1 MTSKINL
8 HKIFTILTTLALT
21 YSLNVIYSQDL
32 TSYVRLSGEITN
44 PNSDK
49 ITIRGNGYIKVIDV
63 NTNGTFDDTL
73 VIKEGNFTFYDT
85 KESTAMYLAPGYR
98 LDISLDGKEFDE
110 TLKYSGIGE
119 KPNNFNASYFLFNEK
134 NELDYETY
142 KKMENQEYFDYQL
155 KTHASLMKL
164 LNESEIENEKFL
176 ESQADKFRFQMLNN
190 LINKLGED
198 YFAGKTKAIITQY
211 LDTETN
217 KIDFKD
223 SVMFASNNDYRYF
236 LSSYFVAGLTSG
248 DLKTLELYNEE
259 LLEMQKKSI
268 VTTLKRGISFYNMD
282 KLDLYYQTYVKLAAN
297 DKGINRIKEKY
308 DRIKN
313 LKKGSPSPTFNYPDT
328 SGKNIS
334 LESLKGKL
342 VYVDV
347 WATWCGPCK
356 AQIPFLKQL
365 EEKYRE
371 EDIAFVSLS
380 IDQLKNISKW
390 KDMIVDKELEGIQI
404 IADKAWRSKF
414 VTDYVIEGIPRFI
427 LIDKDGNL
435 MDPMAPRPAVY
446 KEGELQ
452 LNEEIQK
459 IFEDNI

>member
-1 MTSKINL
+1 MTSKTNF
-8 HKIFTILTTLALT
+8 HKFLTILTTLALT

-32 TSYVRLSGEITN
+32 SSYVRLSGEITN

-63 NTNGTFDDTL
+63 NANGTFDDTL
-73 VIKEGNFTFYDT
+73 VVKEGNYTFYDT
-85 KESTAMYLAPGYR
+85 KESTAMYLVPGYR

-110 TLKYSGIGE
+110 TLKYRGIGE

-134 NELDYETY
+134 NAIDSETY
-142 KKMENQEYFDYQL
+142 KKIENQEYFDYQL
-155 KTHASLMKL
+155 KTHASIMKL

-176 ESQADKFRFQMLNN
+176 ESQANKFRFQMLNN

-198 YFAGKTKAIITQY
+198 YFAGKTKGIITQY
-211 LDTETN
+211 LDSEID

-223 SVMFASNNDYRYF
+223 SVMFASNNDYKYF

-282 KLDLYYQTYVKLAAN
+282 KLDVYYQTYVKLAAN

-313 LKKGSPSPTFNYPDT
+313 LKKGSPSPSFNYPDS

-380 IDQLKNISKW
+380 IDQLKNISQW
-390 KDMIVDKELEGIQI
+390 KDMIVDKKLEGIQI

-435 MDPMAPRPAVY
+435 MDPMAPRPAIYVD
-446 KEGELQ
+446 GEMQ

-459 IFEDNI
+459 IFNENI

>member
-1 MTSKINL
+1 MTSKTNF
-8 HKIFTILTTLALT
+8 HKFLTILTTLALT

-32 TSYVRLSGEITN
+32 SSYVRLSGEITN

-134 NELDYETY
+134 NAIDSETY
-142 KKMENQEYFDYQL
+142 KKMENQEYFDYEL
-155 KTHASLMKL
+155 KTNASLMKL
-164 LNESEIENEKFL
+164 LNESEIENEQFL

-190 LINKLGED
+190 LITKLGED
-198 YFAGKTKAIITQY
+198 YFAGKTKGIITQY
-211 LDTETN
+211 LDSEID

-268 VTTLKRGISFYNMD
+268 VTTLKRGISFYNME
-282 KLDLYYQTYVKLAAN
+282 KLDIYYQTYVKLASN

-308 DRIKN
+308 DRIKT
-313 LKKGSPSPTFNYPDT
+313 LKKGSPSPSFNYPDS

-334 LESLKGKL
+334 LESLKGQL

-435 MDPMAPRPAVY
+435 MDPMSPRPAIYVD
-446 KEGELQ
+446 GEMQ

-459 IFEDNI
+459 IFDENI

>member
-1 MTSKINL
+1 MTSKTNF
-8 HKIFTILTTLALT
+8 HKFLTILTTLALT

-32 TSYVRLSGEITN
+32 SSYVRLSGEITN

-134 NELDYETY
+134 NAIDSETY
-142 KKMENQEYFDYQL
+142 KKMENQEYFDYEL

-190 LINKLGED
+190 LITKLGED
-198 YFAGKTKAIITQY
+198 YFAGKTKGIITQY
-211 LDTETN
+211 LDSEID

-223 SVMFASNNDYRYF
+223 SVLFASNNDYRYF

-268 VTTLKRGISFYNMD
+268 VTTLKRGISFYNME

-297 DKGINRIKEKY
+297 DKDINRIKGKY
-308 DRIKN
+308 ERIKT
-313 LKKGSPSPTFNYPDT
+313 LKKGSPSPSFNYPDS

-446 KEGELQ
+446 KEGEMQ

-459 IFEDNI
+459 IFDENI

>member
-1 MTSKINL
+1 MTSKTNFYKFL
-8 HKIFTILTTLALT
+8 TILTTLALT

-32 TSYVRLSGEITN
+32 SSYVRLSGEITN

-119 KPNNFNASYFLFNEK
+119 RPNNFNASYFLFNEK
-134 NELDYETY
+134 NAIDSETY
-142 KKMENQEYFDYQL
+142 KKMENQEYFDYEL

-176 ESQADKFRFQMLNN
+176 ENQADKFRFQMLNN
-190 LINKLGED
+190 LITKLGED
-198 YFAGKTKAIITQY
+198 YFAGKTKGIITQY
-211 LDTETN
+211 MDSEID

-223 SVMFASNNDYRYF
+223 SVLFASNNDYRYF

-268 VTTLKRGISFYNMD
+268 VTTLKRGISFYNID

-297 DKGINRIKEKY
+297 DKDINRIKGKY
-308 DRIKN
+308 ERIKT
-313 LKKGSPSPTFNYPDT
+313 LKKGSPSPSFNYPDS

-446 KEGELQ
+446 KEGEMQ

>member
-1 MTSKINL
+1 MTSKTNF
-8 HKIFTILTTLALT
+8 HKFLTILTTLALT

-32 TSYVRLSGEITN
+32 SSYVRLSGEITN

-119 KPNNFNASYFLFNEK
+119 RPNNFNASYFLFNEK
-134 NELDYETY
+134 NAIDSETY
-142 KKMENQEYFDYQL
+142 KKMENQEYFDYEL

-176 ESQADKFRFQMLNN
+176 EGQADKFRFQMLNN
-190 LINKLGED
+190 LITKLGED
-198 YFAGKTKAIITQY
+198 YFAGKTKGIITQY
-211 LDTETN
+211 LDSEID

-268 VTTLKRGISFYNMD
+268 VTTLKRGISFYNID

-297 DKGINRIKEKY
+297 DKDINRIKGKY
-308 DRIKN
+308 ERIKT
-313 LKKGSPSPTFNYPDT
+313 LKKGSPSPSFNYPDS

-446 KEGELQ
+446 KEGEMQ

-459 IFEDNI
+459 IFDENI

>member
-1 MTSKINL
+1 MTSKTNF
-8 HKIFTILTTLALT
+8 HKFLTILTTLALT

-32 TSYVRLSGEITN
+32 SSYVRLSGEITN

-134 NELDYETY
+134 NAIDSETY
-142 KKMENQEYFDYQL
+142 KKMENQEYFDYEL

-190 LINKLGED
+190 LITKLGED
-198 YFAGKTKAIITQY
+198 YFAGKTKGIITQY
-211 LDTETN
+211 MDSEID

-268 VTTLKRGISFYNMD
+268 VTTLKRGISFYNME
-282 KLDLYYQTYVKLAAN
+282 KLDLYYQTYVKLASN

-308 DRIKN
+308 DRIKT
-313 LKKGSPSPTFNYPDT
+313 LKKGSPSPSFNYPDS

-435 MDPMAPRPAVY
+435 MDPMAPRPAIYV
-446 KEGELQ
+446 EGEMQ

>member
-1 MTSKINL
+1 MTSKTNF
-8 HKIFTILTTLALT
+8 HKFFTILTTLALT

-32 TSYVRLSGEITN
+32 SSYVRLSGEITN

-73 VIKEGNFTFYDT
+73 VIKEGDFTFYDT

-98 LDISLDGKEFDE
+98 LDISFDGKEFDE

-142 KKMENQEYFDYQL
+142 KKIENQEYFDYQL
-155 KTHASLMKL
+155 KTNASIMKL
-164 LNESEIENEKFL
+164 LNESEIENEQFL
-176 ESQADKFRFQMLNN
+176 NRQADKFRFQMLNN
-190 LINKLGED
+190 LITKLGED

-211 LDTETN
+211 LDTEIN

-223 SVMFASNNDYRYF
+223 SVMFASNNSYRYF
-236 LSSYFVAGLTSG
+236 LSSYFVSGLTSG

-268 VTTLKRGISFYNMD
+268 VTDLKRGISFYNMD
-282 KLDLYYQTYVKLAAN
+282 KLDVYYQTYVKLAAN

-313 LKKGSPSPTFNYPDT
+313 LKKGSPSPSFNYPDT

-347 WATWCGPCK
+347 WATWCGPCR

-446 KEGELQ
+446 KEGELK

-459 IFEDNI
+459 IFNENI

>member
-1 MTSKINL
+1 MTSKTNF
-8 HKIFTILTTLALT
+8 HKFLTILTTLALT

-32 TSYVRLSGEITN
+32 SSYVRLSGEITN

-49 ITIRGNGYIKVIDV
+49 ITIRGNGYVKVIDV

-119 KPNNFNASYFLFNEK
+119 RPNNFNASYFLFNEK
-134 NELDYETY
+134 NAIDSETY
-142 KKMENQEYFDYQL
+142 KKMENQEYFDYEL

-176 ESQADKFRFQMLNN
+176 ENQADKFRFQMLNN
-190 LINKLGED
+190 LITKLGED
-198 YFAGKTKAIITQY
+198 YFAGKTKGIITQY
-211 LDTETN
+211 LDSEID

-223 SVMFASNNDYRYF
+223 SVLFTSNNDYRYF

-282 KLDLYYQTYVKLAAN
+282 KLDVYYQTYVKLAAN
-297 DKGINRIKEKY
+297 DKDINRIKGKY
-308 DRIKN
+308 ERIKT
-313 LKKGSPSPTFNYPDT
+313 LKKGIPSPSFNYPDS

-435 MDPMAPRPAVY
+435 MDPMAPRPAIYV
-446 KEGELQ
+446 EGEMQ

>member
-1 MTSKINL
+1 MNSKINF
-8 HKIFTILTTLALT
+8 HKFLTILTTLVLT
-21 YSLNVIYSQDL
+21 YFLNVIYSQDL
-32 TSYVRLSGEITN
+32 SSYVRLYGEITN

-49 ITIRGNGYIKVIDV
+49 IIIRGNGYSKVIKV
-63 NTNGTFDDTL
+63 NSNGAFDDTL
-73 VIKEGNFTFYDT
+73 AVKEGNFNFNDT
-85 KESTAMYLAPGYR
+85 RESTALYLAPGYH
-98 LDISLDGKEFDE
+98 LEISFDGKEFDE

-119 KPNNFNASYFLFNEK
+119 RPNNFNASYFLFNEK
-134 NELDYETY
+134 NNLDSDTY
-142 KKMENQEYFDYQL
+142 KKIENQEYFDYEL
-155 KTHASLMKL
+155 KTYESTIKL
-164 LNESEIENEKFL
+164 LYESEIENEKFL
-176 ESQADKFRFQMLNN
+176 KDQADKFRFKMLNN
-190 LINKLGED
+190 LITKLGDD
-198 YFAGKTKAIITQY
+198 YFTGKTEGIITQFI
-211 LDTETN
+211 DREVSQ
-217 KIDFKD
+217 IDFKD
-223 SVMFASNNDYRYF
+223 SVMFTSNNGYRYF
-236 LSSYFVAGLTSG
+236 LSSYFVSGLSSG
-248 DLKTLELYNEE
+248 DLKTLELYNED
-259 LLEMQKKSI
+259 LMEMQKKSI
-268 VTTLKRGISFYNMD
+268 LNTLKRGISFYNME
-282 KLDLYYQTYVKLAAN
+282 KLDVYYQTIVKLAPN
-297 DKGINRIKEKY
+297 DKGFDRMKKKY

-313 LKKGSPSPTFNYPDT
+313 LKKGSPSPSFNYPDT
-328 SGKNIS
+328 SGENIS

-371 EDIAFVSLS
+371 EEIAFVSLS
-380 IDQLKNISKW
+380 IDKLKNISKW

-435 MDPMAPRPAVY
+435 MDPMAPRPAIYV
-446 KEGELQ
+446 EGEMQ

>member
-1 MTSKINL
+1 MTSKTNF
-8 HKIFTILTTLALT
+8 HKFLTILTTLALT

-32 TSYVRLSGEITN
+32 SSYVRLSGEITN

-134 NELDYETY
+134 NAIDSETY
-142 KKMENQEYFDYQL
+142 KKMENQEYFDYEL

-190 LINKLGED
+190 LITKLGED
-198 YFAGKTKAIITQY
+198 YFAGKTKGIITQY
-211 LDTETN
+211 MDSEID

-223 SVMFASNNDYRYF
+223 SVLFASNNDYRYF

-282 KLDLYYQTYVKLAAN
+282 KLDVYYQTYVKLAAN
-297 DKGINRIKEKY
+297 DKDINRIKGKY
-308 DRIKN
+308 ERIKT
-313 LKKGSPSPTFNYPDT
+313 LKKGSPSPSFNYPDS

-435 MDPMAPRPAVY
+435 MDPMAPRPAIYV
-446 KEGELQ
+446 EGEMQ

>member
-1 MTSKINL
+1 MTSKINF
-8 HKIFTILTTLALT
+8 HKFFTILTTLAIT
-21 YSLNVIYSQDL
+21 YSLNVIYSQDIS
-32 TSYVRLSGEITN
+32 SYVRLSGEITN

-134 NELDYETY
+134 NAIDSETY
-142 KKMENQEYFDYQL
+142 KKMENQEYFDYEL
-155 KTHASLMKL
+155 KMHASLMKL

-223 SVMFASNNDYRYF
+223 SLMYASNNDYRYF

-308 DRIKN
+308 DRIKT

-347 WATWCGPCK
+347 WATWCGPCR

-459 IFEDNI
+459 IFNENI

>member
-1 MTSKINL
+1 MTSKTNF
-8 HKIFTILTTLALT
+8 HKFLTILTTLALT

-32 TSYVRLSGEITN
+32 SSYVRLSGEITN

-49 ITIRGNGYIKVIDV
+49 ITIRGNGYVKVIDV

-119 KPNNFNASYFLFNEK
+119 RPNNFNASYFLFNEK
-134 NELDYETY
+134 NAIDSETY
-142 KKMENQEYFDYQL
+142 KKMENQEYFDYEL

-176 ESQADKFRFQMLNN
+176 ENQADKFRFQMLNN
-190 LINKLGED
+190 LITKLGED
-198 YFAGKTKAIITQY
+198 YFAGKTKGIITQY
-211 LDTETN
+211 MDSEID

-223 SVMFASNNDYRYF
+223 SVLFASNNDYRYF

-282 KLDLYYQTYVKLAAN
+282 KLDVYYQTYVKLAAN
-297 DKGINRIKEKY
+297 DKDINRIKGKY
-308 DRIKN
+308 ERIKT
-313 LKKGSPSPTFNYPDT
+313 LKKGSPSPSFNYPDS

-427 LIDKDGNL
+427 LINKDGNL
-435 MDPMAPRPAVY
+435 MDPMAPRPAIYV
-446 KEGELQ
+446 EGEMQ

>member
-1 MTSKINL
+1 MTSKTNF
-8 HKIFTILTTLALT
+8 HKFLTILTTLALT

-32 TSYVRLSGEITN
+32 SSYVRLSGEITN

-85 KESTAMYLAPGYR
+85 KESTAMYLDPGYR

-134 NELDYETY
+134 NAIDSETY
-142 KKMENQEYFDYQL
+142 KKMENQEYFDYEL

-164 LNESEIENEKFL
+164 LNESEIENEQFL
-176 ESQADKFRFQMLNN
+176 ENQADKFRFQMLNN
-190 LINKLGED
+190 LITKLGED
-198 YFAGKTKAIITQY
+198 YFAGKTKGIITQY
-211 LDTETN
+211 MDSEID

-223 SVMFASNNDYRYF
+223 SVLFASNNDYRYF

-282 KLDLYYQTYVKLAAN
+282 KLDVYYQTYVKLAAN
-297 DKGINRIKEKY
+297 DKDINRIKGKY
-308 DRIKN
+308 ERIKT
-313 LKKGSPSPTFNYPDT
+313 LKKGSPSPSFNYPDS

-356 AQIPFLKQL
+356 AQIPFLKHL

-435 MDPMAPRPAVY
+435 MDPMAPRPAIYV
-446 KEGELQ
+446 EGEMQ

-459 IFEDNI
+459 IFDENI

>member
-1 MTSKINL
+1 MTSKTNF
-8 HKIFTILTTLALT
+8 HKLLTILTTLALT

-32 TSYVRLSGEITN
+32 SSYVRLSGEITN

-134 NELDYETY
+134 NAIDSETY

-164 LNESEIENEKFL
+164 LNESEIENEQFL

-198 YFAGKTKAIITQY
+198 YFAGKTKGIITQY
-211 LDTETN
+211 LDSEID

-282 KLDLYYQTYVKLAAN
+282 MLDVYYQTYLKLVPN
-297 DKGINRIKEKY
+297 DKGLNRIKEKY

-313 LKKGSPSPTFNYPDT
+313 LKKGSPSPSFNYPDT

-371 EDIAFVSLS
+371 DDIAFVSLS

-390 KDMIVDKELEGIQI
+390 KDMIVDKQLEGIQI

-446 KEGELQ
+446 KEGEMQ

>member
-1 MTSKINL
+1 MTSKINF
-8 HKIFTILTTLALT
+8 HKFLTILTTLALT

-32 TSYVRLSGEITN
+32 SSYVRLSGEITN

-49 ITIRGNGYIKVIDV
+49 ITIRGNGYSKVIKV
-63 NTNGTFDDTL
+63 NSNGAFDDTL
-73 VIKEGNFTFYDT
+73 AIKEGNFTFYDT
-85 KESTAMYLAPGYR
+85 KESTALYLAPGYH
-98 LDISLDGKEFDE
+98 LEISFDGKEFDE
-110 TLKYSGIGE
+110 TIKYSGIGK

-134 NELDYETY
+134 NNLDSETY
-142 KKMENQEYFDYQL
+142 KKIENQEYFDYEL
-155 KTHASLMKL
+155 KTYASIKKL
-164 LNESEIENEKFL
+164 LNESEIENEEFL
-176 ESQADKFRFQMLNN
+176 ASQADKFRFKMLNN
-190 LINKLGED
+190 LITKLGED

-211 LDTETN
+211 LDSETN

-223 SVMFASNNDYRYF
+223 SVMFVSNNDYKYF
-236 LSSYFVAGLTSG
+236 LSSYFVSGLTSG

-259 LLEMQKKSI
+259 LMEMQKKSI
-268 VTTLKRGISFYNMD
+268 VTTLKRGISFYNME
-282 KLDLYYQTYVKLAAN
+282 KLDVYYQTIVKLVPI
-297 DKGINRIKEKY
+297 DKDINRMKEKF

-313 LKKGSPSPTFNYPDT
+313 LKKGSLSPSFNYPDS

-380 IDQLKNISKW
+380 IDKLTNISKW

-435 MDPMAPRPAVY
+435 MDPMAPRPAIYV
-446 KEGELQ
+446 EGEMQ
-452 LNEEIQK
+452 LNEEIQE

>member
-1 MTSKINL
+1 MTSKTNF
-8 HKIFTILTTLALT
+8 HKFLTILTTLALT

-32 TSYVRLSGEITN
+32 SSYVRLSGEITN

-49 ITIRGNGYIKVIDV
+49 ITIRGNGYVKVIDV

-119 KPNNFNASYFLFNEK
+119 RPNNFNASYFLFNEK
-134 NELDYETY
+134 NAIDSETY
-142 KKMENQEYFDYQL
+142 KKMENQEYFDYEL

-176 ESQADKFRFQMLNN
+176 ENQADKFRFQMLNN
-190 LINKLGED
+190 LITKLGED
-198 YFAGKTKAIITQY
+198 YFAGKTKGIITQY
-211 LDTETN
+211 LDSEID

-223 SVMFASNNDYRYF
+223 SVLFTSNNDYRYF

-282 KLDLYYQTYVKLAAN
+282 KLDVYYQTYVKLAAN
-297 DKGINRIKEKY
+297 DKDINRIKGKY
-308 DRIKN
+308 ERIKT
-313 LKKGSPSPTFNYPDT
+313 LKKGSPSPSFNYPDS

-435 MDPMAPRPAVY
+435 MDPMAPRPAIYV
-446 KEGELQ
+446 EGEMQ

>member
-1 MTSKINL
+1 MTYKTNF
-8 HKIFTILTTLALT
+8 HKYLTILTTLALT

-32 TSYVRLSGEITN
+32 SSYVRLSGEITN

-134 NELDYETY
+134 NAIDSETY
-142 KKMENQEYFDYQL
+142 KKIKNQEYFDYEL
-155 KTHASLMKL
+155 KTNASLMKL
-164 LNESEIENEKFL
+164 LNESEIENEQFL

-190 LINKLGED
+190 LITKLGED
-198 YFAGKTKAIITQY
+198 YFAGKTKGIITQY
-211 LDTETN
+211 LDSEID

-268 VTTLKRGISFYNMD
+268 VTTLKRGISFYNME
-282 KLDLYYQTYVKLAAN
+282 KLDIYYQTYVKLASN

-308 DRIKN
+308 DKIKT
-313 LKKGSPSPTFNYPDT
+313 LKKGSPSPSFNYPDS

-334 LESLKGKL
+334 LESLKGQL

-446 KEGELQ
+446 KEGELR

>member
-1 MTSKINL
+1 MTSKINF
-8 HKIFTILTTLALT
+8 HKSLTILTTLALT

-32 TSYVRLSGEITN
+32 SSYVRLSGEITN

-49 ITIRGNGYIKVIDV
+49 ITIRGNGYSKVIKV
-63 NTNGTFDDTL
+63 NSNGAFDDTL
-73 VIKEGNFTFYDT
+73 AIKEGNFTFYDT
-85 KESTAMYLAPGYR
+85 KESTAFYLAPGYH
-98 LDISLDGKEFDE
+98 LEISFDGKEFDE
-110 TLKYSGIGE
+110 TIKYRGIGE

-134 NELDYETY
+134 NNLDSETY
-142 KKMENQEYFDYQL
+142 KKIENQEYFDYEL
-155 KTHASLMKL
+155 KTYASIKKL
-164 LNESEIENEKFL
+164 LNESEIENEEFL
-176 ESQADKFRFQMLNN
+176 TSQADKFRFKMLNN
-190 LINKLGED
+190 LITKLGED

-211 LDTETN
+211 LDSETN

-223 SVMFASNNDYRYF
+223 SVMFASNDGYRYF
-236 LSSYFVAGLTSG
+236 LSSYFVSGLTSG

-259 LLEMQKKSI
+259 LMEMQKKSI
-268 VTTLKRGISFYNMD
+268 VTTLKRGISFYNME
-282 KLDLYYQTYVKLAAN
+282 KLDVYYQTIVKLVPN
-297 DKGINRIKEKY
+297 DKDINRMKEKF

-313 LKKGSPSPTFNYPDT
+313 LKKGSLSPSFNYPDS

-435 MDPMAPRPAVY
+435 MNPMAPRPAIYV
-446 KEGELQ
+446 EGEMQ

>member
-1 MTSKINL
+1 MTSKTNF
-8 HKIFTILTTLALT
+8 HKFLTILTTLALT

-32 TSYVRLSGEITN
+32 SSYVRLSGEITN

-134 NELDYETY
+134 NAIDSKTY
-142 KKMENQEYFDYQL
+142 KKMENQEYFDYEL

-190 LINKLGED
+190 LITKLGED
-198 YFAGKTKAIITQY
+198 YFAGKTKGIITQY
-211 LDTETN
+211 LDSEID

-223 SVMFASNNDYRYF
+223 SVLFASNNDYRYF

-268 VTTLKRGISFYNMD
+268 VTTLKRGISFYNME
-282 KLDLYYQTYVKLAAN
+282 KLDLYYQTYLKLAAN

-308 DRIKN
+308 DRIKT
-313 LKKGSPSPTFNYPDT
+313 LKKGSPSPSFNYPDS

-435 MDPMAPRPAVY
+435 MDPMAPRPAIYV
-446 KEGELQ
+446 EGEMQ

>member
-1 MTSKINL
+1 MTSKINF
-8 HKIFTILTTLALT
+8 HKFFTIVITLALT

-32 TSYVRLSGEITN
+32 SSYVRLSGEITN

-49 ITIRGNGYIKVIDV
+49 ITIRGNGYSKVIKV
-63 NTNGTFDDTL
+63 NTNGAFDDTL
-73 VIKEGNFTFYDT
+73 AIKEGNFTFYDT
-85 KESTAMYLAPGYR
+85 KESTAIYLAPGYR
-98 LDISLDGKEFDE
+98 LDISFDGKEFDE
-110 TLKYSGIGE
+110 TIKYRGIGE

-134 NELDYETY
+134 NNLDSETY
-142 KKMENQEYFDYQL
+142 KKIENQEYFDYEL
-155 KTHASLMKL
+155 KTYASIKKL
-164 LNESEIENEKFL
+164 LNESEIENEEFL
-176 ESQADKFRFQMLNN
+176 TSQADKFRFKMLNN
-190 LINKLGED
+190 LITKLGED

-211 LDTETN
+211 LDSETN

-223 SVMFASNNDYRYF
+223 SVMFASNNDYKYF
-236 LSSYFVAGLTSG
+236 LSSYFVSGLTSG

-259 LLEMQKKSI
+259 LMEMQKKSI
-268 VTTLKRGISFYNMD
+268 VTTLKRGISFYNME
-282 KLDLYYQTYVKLAAN
+282 KLDVYYQTIVKLVPN
-297 DKGINRIKEKY
+297 DKDINRMKEKF

-313 LKKGSPSPTFNYPDT
+313 LKKGSLSPSFNYPDS

-365 EEKYRE
+365 EENYRE

-435 MDPMAPRPAVY
+435 MNPMAPRPAIYV
-446 KEGELQ
+446 EGEMQ

>member
-1 MTSKINL
+1 MTSEINF
-8 HKIFTILTTLALT
+8 HKFFTILTTLALT
-21 YSLNVIYSQDL
+21 YFLNAIYSQDL
-32 TSYVRLSGEITN
+32 SSYVRLSGEITN

-63 NTNGTFDDTL
+63 NANGTFDDTL
-73 VIKEGNFTFYDT
+73 VVKEGNYTFYDT
-85 KESTAMYLAPGYR
+85 KESTAMYLVPGYR
-98 LDISLDGKEFDE
+98 LDISLDAKEFDE

-142 KKMENQEYFDYQL
+142 KKIENQEYFDYEL
-155 KTHASLMKL
+155 KTHVSIMKL
-164 LNESEIENEKFL
+164 LNESKIENENFL
-176 ESQADKFRFQMLNN
+176 TIQANKFRFQMLNN
-190 LINKLGED
+190 LITKLGED
-198 YFAGKTKAIITQY
+198 YFAGKTKGIITQY
-211 LDTETN
+211 LDTEID

-223 SVMFASNNDYRYF
+223 SVMFASVNDYKYF
-236 LSSYFVAGLTSG
+236 LSSYFVSGLTSG

-268 VTTLKRGISFYNMD
+268 VTALKRGISFYNMD
-282 KLDLYYQTYVKLAAN
+282 KLDVYYQTYVKLASN

-313 LKKGSPSPTFNYPDT
+313 LKKGSPSPSFNYPDT

-390 KDMIVDKELEGIQI
+390 KEMIIDKELEGIQI

-435 MDPMAPRPAVY
+435 MDPMAPRPAIY
-446 KEGELQ
+446 KQGEMQ

-459 IFEDNI
+459 IFVENI

>member
-1 MTSKINL
+1 MTSKTNF
-8 HKIFTILTTLALT
+8 HKFLTILTTLALT

-32 TSYVRLSGEITN
+32 SSYVRLSGEITN

-85 KESTAMYLAPGYR
+85 KESTAMYLDPGYR

-134 NELDYETY
+134 NAIDSETY
-142 KKMENQEYFDYQL
+142 KKMENQEYFDYEL

-176 ESQADKFRFQMLNN
+176 ENQADKFRFQMLNN
-190 LINKLGED
+190 LITKLGED
-198 YFAGKTKAIITQY
+198 YFAGKTKGIITQY
-211 LDTETN
+211 LDSEID

-223 SVMFASNNDYRYF
+223 SVLFASNNDYRYF

-282 KLDLYYQTYVKLAAN
+282 KLDVYYQTYVKLAAN
-297 DKGINRIKEKY
+297 DKDINRIKGKY
-308 DRIKN
+308 ERIKT
-313 LKKGSPSPTFNYPDT
+313 LKKGSPSPSFNYPDS

-446 KEGELQ
+446 KEGEMQ

-459 IFEDNI
+459 IFDENI

>member
-1 MTSKINL
+1 MTSKTNF
-8 HKIFTILTTLALT
+8 HKFLTILTTLALT

-32 TSYVRLSGEITN
+32 SSYVRLSGEITN

-134 NELDYETY
+134 NAIDSETY
-142 KKMENQEYFDYQL
+142 KKMENQEYFDYEL

-176 ESQADKFRFQMLNN
+176 ESQADKFRFKMLNN

-198 YFAGKTKAIITQY
+198 YFAGKTKGIITQY
-211 LDTETN
+211 LDSEID

-223 SVMFASNNDYRYF
+223 SVLFASNNDYRYF

-282 KLDLYYQTYVKLAAN
+282 KLDLYYQIYVKLAAN
-297 DKGINRIKEKY
+297 DKDINRIKGKY
-308 DRIKN
+308 ERIKT
-313 LKKGSPSPTFNYPDT
+313 LKKGSPSPSFNYPDS

-390 KDMIVDKELEGIQI
+390 KNMIVDKELEGIQI

-446 KEGELQ
+446 KEGEMQ

-459 IFEDNI
+459 IFDENI

>member
-1 MTSKINL
+1 MTSKTNF
-8 HKIFTILTTLALT
+8 HKFLTILTTLALT

-32 TSYVRLSGEITN
+32 SSYVRLSGEITN

-49 ITIRGNGYIKVIDV
+49 ITIRGNGYVKVIDV

-134 NELDYETY
+134 NAIDSETY
-142 KKMENQEYFDYQL
+142 KKMENQEYFDYEL

-176 ESQADKFRFQMLNN
+176 ENQADKFRFQLLNN
-190 LINKLGED
+190 LITKLGED
-198 YFAGKTKAIITQY
+198 YFAGKTKGIITQY
-211 LDTETN
+211 MDSEID

-223 SVMFASNNDYRYF
+223 SVLFASNNDYRYF

-282 KLDLYYQTYVKLAAN
+282 KLDVYYQTYVKLAAN
-297 DKGINRIKEKY
+297 DKDINRIKGKY
-308 DRIKN
+308 ERIKT
-313 LKKGSPSPTFNYPDT
+313 LKKGSPSPSFNYPDS

-435 MDPMAPRPAVY
+435 MDPMAPRPAIYV
-446 KEGELQ
+446 EGEMQ

>member
-1 MTSKINL
+1 MTSKINF
-8 HKIFTILTTLALT
+8 HKSLTILTTLALT

-32 TSYVRLSGEITN
+32 SSYVRLSGEITN

-49 ITIRGNGYIKVIDV
+49 ITIRGNGYSKVIKV
-63 NTNGTFDDTL
+63 NSNGAFDDTL
-73 VIKEGNFTFYDT
+73 AIKEGNFTFYDT
-85 KESTAMYLAPGYR
+85 KESTAIYLAPGYR
-98 LDISLDGKEFDE
+98 LDISFDGKEFDE
-110 TLKYSGIGE
+110 TIKYSGIGK

-134 NELDYETY
+134 NNLDSETY
-142 KKMENQEYFDYQL
+142 KKIENQEYFDYEL
-155 KTHASLMKL
+155 KTYASIKKL
-164 LNESEIENEKFL
+164 LNESEIENEGFL
-176 ESQADKFRFQMLNN
+176 ASQADKFRFKMLNN
-190 LINKLGED
+190 LITKLGED

-211 LDTETN
+211 LDSETN

-223 SVMFASNNDYRYF
+223 SVMFASNDGYRYF
-236 LSSYFVAGLTSG
+236 LSSYFVSGLTSG

-259 LLEMQKKSI
+259 LMEMQKKSI
-268 VTTLKRGISFYNMD
+268 VTTLKRGISFYNME
-282 KLDLYYQTYVKLAAN
+282 KLDVYYQTIVKLVPN
-297 DKGINRIKEKY
+297 DKDINRMKEKF

-313 LKKGSPSPTFNYPDT
+313 LKKGSLSPSFNYPDS

-365 EEKYRE
+365 EENYRE

-435 MDPMAPRPAVY
+435 MNPMAPRPAIYV
-446 KEGELQ
+446 EGEMQ

>member
-1 MTSKINL
+1 MTSKTNF
-8 HKIFTILTTLALT
+8 HKFLTILTTLALT

-32 TSYVRLSGEITN
+32 SSYVRLSGEITN

-85 KESTAMYLAPGYR
+85 KESTAMYLDPGYR

-134 NELDYETY
+134 NAIDSETY
-142 KKMENQEYFDYQL
+142 KKMENQEYFDYEL

-176 ESQADKFRFQMLNN
+176 ENQADKFRFQMLNN
-190 LINKLGED
+190 LITKLGED
-198 YFAGKTKAIITQY
+198 YFAGKTKGIITQY
-211 LDTETN
+211 MDSEID

-223 SVMFASNNDYRYF
+223 SVLFASNNDYRYF

-268 VTTLKRGISFYNMD
+268 VTTLKRGISFYNID

-297 DKGINRIKEKY
+297 DKDINRIKGKY
-308 DRIKN
+308 ERIKT
-313 LKKGSPSPTFNYPDT
+313 LKKGSPSPSFNYPDS

-356 AQIPFLKQL
+356 AQIPFLKHL

-435 MDPMAPRPAVY
+435 MDPMAPRPAIYV
-446 KEGELQ
+446 EGEMQ

-459 IFEDNI
+459 IFDENI

>member
-1 MTSKINL
+1 MTSKINF
-8 HKIFTILTTLALT
+8 HKFLTILTTLALT

-32 TSYVRLSGEITN
+32 SSYVRLSGEITN

-49 ITIRGNGYIKVIDV
+49 ITIRGNGYSKVIKV
-63 NTNGTFDDTL
+63 NSNGAFDDTL
-73 VIKEGNFTFYDT
+73 AIKEGNFTFYDT
-85 KESTAMYLAPGYR
+85 KESTAIYLAPGYR
-98 LDISLDGKEFDE
+98 LDISFDGKEFDE
-110 TLKYSGIGE
+110 TIKYRGIGE

-134 NELDYETY
+134 NNLDSETY
-142 KKMENQEYFDYQL
+142 KKIENQEYFDYEL
-155 KTHASLMKL
+155 KTYASIKKL
-164 LNESEIENEKFL
+164 LNESEIENEEFL
-176 ESQADKFRFQMLNN
+176 TSQADKFRFKMLNN
-190 LINKLGED
+190 LITKLGED

-211 LDTETN
+211 LDSETN

-223 SVMFASNNDYRYF
+223 SVMFASNDGYRYF
-236 LSSYFVAGLTSG
+236 LSSYFVSGLISG

-259 LLEMQKKSI
+259 LMEMQKKSI
-268 VTTLKRGISFYNMD
+268 VTTLKRGISFYNME
-282 KLDLYYQTYVKLAAN
+282 KLDVYYQTIVKLVPN
-297 DKGINRIKEKY
+297 DKDINRMKEKF

-313 LKKGSPSPTFNYPDT
+313 LKKGSLSPSFNYPDS

-435 MDPMAPRPAVY
+435 MNPMAPRPAIYV
-446 KEGELQ
+446 EGEMQ

>member
-1 MTSKINL
+1 MTSKTNF
-8 HKIFTILTTLALT
+8 HKFLTILTTLALT

-32 TSYVRLSGEITN
+32 SSYVRLSGEITN

-85 KESTAMYLAPGYR
+85 KESTAMYLDPGYR

-134 NELDYETY
+134 NAIDSETY
-142 KKMENQEYFDYQL
+142 KKMENQEYFDYEL

-164 LNESEIENEKFL
+164 LNESEIENEQFL
-176 ESQADKFRFQMLNN
+176 ENQADKFRFQMLNN
-190 LINKLGED
+190 LITKLGED
-198 YFAGKTKAIITQY
+198 YFAGKTKGIITQY
-211 LDTETN
+211 MDSEID

-223 SVMFASNNDYRYF
+223 SVLFASNNDYRYF

-268 VTTLKRGISFYNMD
+268 VTTLKRGISFYNME
-282 KLDLYYQTYVKLAAN
+282 KLDVYYQTYVKLAAN
-297 DKGINRIKEKY
+297 DKDINRIKGKY
-308 DRIKN
+308 ERIKT
-313 LKKGSPSPTFNYPDT
+313 LKKGSPSPSFNYPDS

-356 AQIPFLKQL
+356 AQIPFLKHL

-435 MDPMAPRPAVY
+435 MDPMAPRPAIYV
-446 KEGELQ
+446 EGEMQ

-459 IFEDNI
+459 IFDENI

>member
-1 MTSKINL
+1 MTSKTNF
-8 HKIFTILTTLALT
+8 HKFLTILTTLALT

-32 TSYVRLSGEITN
+32 SSYVRLSGEITN

-134 NELDYETY
+134 NAIDSETY
-142 KKMENQEYFDYQL
+142 KKMENQEYFDYEL

-176 ESQADKFRFQMLNN
+176 ENQADKFRFQLLNN
-190 LINKLGED
+190 LITKLGED
-198 YFAGKTKAIITQY
+198 YFAGKTKGIITQY
-211 LDTETN
+211 MDSEID

-223 SVMFASNNDYRYF
+223 SVLFASNNDYRYF

-308 DRIKN
+308 DRIKT
-313 LKKGSPSPTFNYPDT
+313 LKKGSPSPSFNYPDS

-435 MDPMAPRPAVY
+435 IDPMAPRPAVY
-446 KEGELQ
+446 KEGEMQ

-459 IFEDNI
+459 IFDENI

>member
-1 MTSKINL
+1 MTSKTNF
-8 HKIFTILTTLALT
+8 HKFLTILTTLALT

-32 TSYVRLSGEITN
+32 SSYVRLSGEITN

-134 NELDYETY
+134 NAIDSETY
-142 KKMENQEYFDYQL
+142 KKMENQEYFDYEL

-176 ESQADKFRFQMLNN
+176 ENQADKFRFQMLNN
-190 LINKLGED
+190 LITKLGED
-198 YFAGKTKAIITQY
+198 YFAGKTKGIITQY
-211 LDTETN
+211 MDSEID

-223 SVMFASNNDYRYF
+223 SVLFASNNDYRYF

-268 VTTLKRGISFYNMD
+268 VTTLKRGISFYNME

-297 DKGINRIKEKY
+297 DKDINRIKGKY
-308 DRIKN
+308 ERIKT
-313 LKKGSPSPTFNYPDT
+313 LKKGSPSPSFNYPDS

-446 KEGELQ
+446 KEGEMQ

>member
-1 MTSKINL
+1 
-8 HKIFTILTTLALT
+8 
-21 YSLNVIYSQDL
+21 LNVIYSQDL
-32 TSYVRLSGEITN
+32 SSYVRLSGEITN

-63 NTNGTFDDTL
+63 NANGTFEDTL
-73 VIKEGNFTFYDT
+73 VVKEGDYTFYDT
-85 KESTAMYLAPGYR
+85 KESTAMYLVPGYR

-110 TLKYSGIGE
+110 TLKYRGIGE

-134 NELDYETY
+134 NAIDYETY
-142 KKMENQEYFDYQL
+142 KKIEDQEYFDYQL
-155 KTHASLMKL
+155 KTHASIMKL
-164 LNESEIENEKFL
+164 LNEFEIENENFL
-176 ESQADKFRFQMLNN
+176 ESQANKFRFQMLNN
-190 LINKLGED
+190 LITKLGED
-198 YFAGKTKAIITQY
+198 YFAGKTKGIITQY
-211 LDTETN
+211 LDSEID

-223 SVMFASNNDYRYF
+223 SVMFASNNDYKYF
-236 LSSYFVAGLTSG
+236 LSSYFVSGLTSG

-282 KLDLYYQTYVKLAAN
+282 KLDVYYQTYVKLAAN
-297 DKGINRIKEKY
+297 DKDINRTKEKY

-313 LKKGSPSPTFNYPDT
+313 LKKGSPSPSFNYPDS

-404 IADKAWRSKF
+404 IADKAWQSKF
-414 VTDYVIEGIPRFI
+414 VTDYVIEGIPRFV

-435 MDPMAPRPAVY
+435 MDPMAPRPAIYVD
-446 KEGELQ
+446 GEMQ

>member
-1 MTSKINL
+1 MTSKTNFQKFL
-8 HKIFTILTTLALT
+8 TILTTLALT

-32 TSYVRLSGEITN
+32 SSYVRLSGEITN

-73 VIKEGNFTFYDT
+73 VVKEGDFTFYDT

-98 LDISLDGKEFDE
+98 LDISFDGKEFDE

-119 KPNNFNASYFLFNEK
+119 RPNNFNASYFLFNEK

-142 KKMENQEYFDYQL
+142 KKIENQEYFDYES
-155 KTHASLMKL
+155 KTYASIMKL
-164 LNESEIENEKFL
+164 LKESEIENEQFL
-176 ESQADKFRFQMLNN
+176 ASQADKFRFKMLNN
-190 LINKLGED
+190 LITKLGED
-198 YFAGKTKAIITQY
+198 YFTGKTKGIITQY
-211 LDTETN
+211 LDTEID

-223 SVMFASNNDYRYF
+223 SVMFASNNDYRSF
-236 LSSYFVAGLTSG
+236 LSSYFVSGLTNG

-268 VTTLKRGISFYNMD
+268 VTTLKRGISFYNME
-282 KLDLYYQTYVKLAAN
+282 KLDVYYQTYVKLVPN

-308 DRIKN
+308 ERIKT
-313 LKKGSPSPTFNYPDT
+313 LKKGSPSPSFNYPDT
-328 SGKNIS
+328 SGKNVS

-390 KDMIVDKELEGIQI
+390 KDMIVDKQLEGIQI

-427 LIDKDGNL
+427 LIDKYGNL
-435 MDPMAPRPAVY
+435 MDPMAPRPAIYV
-446 KEGELQ
+446 EGEMQ
-452 LNEEIQK
+452 LNEEIQN

>member
-1 MTSKINL
+1 MTSKTNF
-8 HKIFTILTTLALT
+8 HKFLTILTTLALT

-32 TSYVRLSGEITN
+32 SSYVRLSGEITN

-134 NELDYETY
+134 NAIDSETY
-142 KKMENQEYFDYQL
+142 KKMENQEYFDYEL

-176 ESQADKFRFQMLNN
+176 ENQADKFRFQMLNN
-190 LINKLGED
+190 LITKLGED
-198 YFAGKTKAIITQY
+198 YFAGKTKGIITQY
-211 LDTETN
+211 MDSEID

-223 SVMFASNNDYRYF
+223 SVLFASNNDYRYF

-297 DKGINRIKEKY
+297 DKDINRIKGKY
-308 DRIKN
+308 ERIKT
-313 LKKGSPSPTFNYPDT
+313 LKKGSPSPSFNYPDS

-446 KEGELQ
+446 KEGEMQ

-459 IFEDNI
+459 IFDENI

>member
-1 MTSKINL
+1 MTSKTNFQKFL
-8 HKIFTILTTLALT
+8 TILTTLALT

-32 TSYVRLSGEITN
+32 SSYVRLSGEITN

-73 VIKEGNFTFYDT
+73 VVKEGDFTFYDT

-98 LDISLDGKEFDE
+98 LDISFDGKEFDE

-119 KPNNFNASYFLFNEK
+119 RPNNFNASYFLFNEK

-142 KKMENQEYFDYQL
+142 KKIENQEYFDYES
-155 KTHASLMKL
+155 KTYASIMKL
-164 LNESEIENEKFL
+164 LKESEIENEQFL
-176 ESQADKFRFQMLNN
+176 ASQADKFRFKMLNN
-190 LINKLGED
+190 LITKLGED
-198 YFAGKTKAIITQY
+198 YFAGKTKGIITQY
-211 LDTETN
+211 LDSEID

-223 SVMFASNNDYRYF
+223 SVMFASNNDYRSF
-236 LSSYFVAGLTSG
+236 LSSYFVSGLTNG

-268 VTTLKRGISFYNMD
+268 VTTLKRGISFYNME
-282 KLDLYYQTYVKLAAN
+282 KLDVYYQTYVKLVPN

-308 DRIKN
+308 DRIKT
-313 LKKGSPSPTFNYPDT
+313 LKKGSPSPSFNYPDT

-427 LIDKDGNL
+427 LIDKNGNL
-435 MDPMAPRPAVY
+435 MDPMAPRPASN
-446 KEGELQ
+446 KDGKMR
-452 LNEEIQK
+452 LNAEIQK
-459 IFEDNI
+459 IFDNNI